1 MRSFKQYHEQSPEV
15 YEAFKK
21 YAFQLI
27 NRGYKRIGAK
37 QIFEVIRWH
46 SMVSGNDKYKC
57 NNNYT
62 ADYARKFEKDFPDH
76 FGIFSKRLCNS
87 DK

>member
-1 MRSFKQYHEQSPEV
+1 MRSFIKYHEENPEI
-15 YEAFKK
+15 YEEFKK

-27 NRGYKRIGAK
+27 NRGYKRIGSK

-46 SMVSGNDKYKC
+46 SMVSGNDKYKV

-62 ADYARKFEKDFPDH
+62 ADYARKFEKDFPHH
-76 FGIFSKRLCNS
+76 FGIFSKRLCKS
-87 DK
+87 D